1 MPELDELLAVL
12 DLDRTGDRSWSGD
25 SMDFGAGAVV
35 FGGQLL
41 AQTIVAAAA
50 VDPAKSV
57 KSVHTVFARGA
68 STDLPLEFAVDVLQK
83 GRTFASATVTVS
95 QGERLCT
102 RSLVLLHAP
111 DPDLIR
117 HQDPA
122 PDVPSAAESVP
133 SAHGAGFWEI
143 RTVGGVDIADP
154 DAVGPA
160 ELDVWTRFPDA
171 PDDPTLNQALLAFA
185 TDGFLIG
192 TAMRPHAGVGQ
203 SQAHRTIS
211 TSVITHTLHVP
222 RPGGRLRLAPA
233 RPGEPG
239 GRGRSELRAGPCVR
253 RGRRPRGLV
262 RAGEHDPGLRHG
274 PGTAPR
280 RRAPPT
286 DRRSAPRETFGRTR
300 DMP

>member
-12 DLDRTGDRSWSGD
+12 DLDPTGDRSWTGA

-41 AQTIVAAAA
+41 AQTIVAAAT

-68 STDLPLEFAVDVLQK
+68 STDRPLEFAVDVMQQ
-83 GRTFASATVTVS
+83 GRSFASATVTIS

-117 HQDPA
+117 HQDAA
-122 PDVPSAAESVP
+122 PEVPSAAESTP
-133 SAHGAGFWEI
+133 SAHGAGFWEV

-154 DAVGPA
+154 DAVGPPR
-160 ELDVWTRFPDA
+160 LDVWTRFPDA
-171 PDDPTLNQALLAFA
+171 PDDPNLNQALLAFA

-203 SQAHRTIS
+203 ALAHRSIS
-211 TSVITHTLHVP
+211 TSVITHTLTFHGPVDASGWLLLDQESPVAGAGRSYGRAHVFTEDGRLVASFVQDNMVRAFP
-222 RPGGRLRLAPA
+222 EGQQPGGAVP
-233 RPGEPG
+233 
-239 GRGRSELRAGPCVR
+239 SK
-253 RGRRPRGLV
+253 
-262 RAGEHDPGLRHG
+262 
-274 PGTAPR
+274 
-280 RRAPPT
+280 
-286 DRRSAPRETFGRTR
+286 F
-300 DMP
+300 

>member
-12 DLDRTGDRSWSGD
+12 DLEPTGDRSWSGD
-25 SMDFGAGAVV
+25 SMDFGAGSVV

-50 VDPAKSV
+50 IDPAKSI

-68 STDLPLEFAVDVLQK
+68 ATDSPLEFVVDVMQQ
-83 GRTFASATVTVS
+83 GRTFASATVTVT
-95 QGERLCT
+95 QGDRLCT
-102 RSLVLLHAP
+102 RSLVLLHAS

-122 PDVPSAAESVP
+122 PDVPSAAKSTP
-133 SAHGAGFWEI
+133 SSHGAAFWEI

-160 ELDVWTRFPDA
+160 RLDVWTRFPDA

-192 TAMRPHAGVGQ
+192 TAMRPHAGIGQ
-203 SQAHRTIS
+203 SLAHRSIS
-211 TSVITHTLHVP
+211 TSVITHTLAFHGPVDASGWLLLDHESPVAGAGRSYGRAHVFAEDGDLVASFVQENMIRAFAADQAP
-222 RPGGRLRLAPA
+222 PSGGRAA
-233 RPGEPG
+233 
-239 GRGRSELRAGPCVR
+239 
-253 RGRRPRGLV
+253 
-262 RAGEHDPGLRHG
+262 H
-274 PGTAPR
+274 
-280 RRAPPT
+280 
-286 DRRSAPRETFGRTR
+286 
-300 DMP
+300 

>member
-1 MPELDELLAVL
+1 MPELDHLLAVL
-12 DLDRTGDRSWSGD
+12 DLRQTGATSWQGD
-25 SMDFGAGAVV
+25 SMEFGAGEVV

-41 AQTIVAAAA
+41 AQTIVAAAT
-50 VDPAKSV
+50 VDPDKSV

-68 STDLPLEFAVDVLQK
+68 STDTPLEFDVDVMQK
-83 GRTFASATVTVS
+83 GRSFASAAVTIT

-117 HQDPA
+117 HQDAA
-122 PDVPSAAESVP
+122 PDVAPPAGSTPSS
-133 SAHGAGFWEI
+133 HGAGFWEI

-160 ELDVWTRFPDA
+160 QLDVWTRFPDA

-203 SQAHRTIS
+203 SLAHRTIS
-211 TSVITHTLHVP
+211 TSVITHTLAFHGPVDASGWLLLDQESP
-222 RPGGRLRLAPA
+222 VAGAGRSYGRADVFAEAGELVASFAQENMIRAFAADQAPPPGGRAA
-233 RPGEPG
+233 
-239 GRGRSELRAGPCVR
+239 
-253 RGRRPRGLV
+253 
-262 RAGEHDPGLRHG
+262 H
-274 PGTAPR
+274 
-280 RRAPPT
+280 
-286 DRRSAPRETFGRTR
+286 
-300 DMP
+300 